1 MTTETSP
8 KPDSSARRAAS
19 PLSRHGGAGRWRVW
33 RFVILFC
40 IYVFSMLMGY
50 RYLLN
55 TEASMWYLFQVGRH
69 TAALLDVIGDSGTLE
84 PVRSTYGSGKK
95 RAQLEAWRSGAS
107 YQDAPSSAYVDERP
121 LSPWESWLH
130 KAYTDLHAN
139 KGLDASGPVVDFV
152 LREGLLAEIARLE
165 GQIAQRNA
173 DAALDSETRKEQNRI
188 LEKQRKKLVKR
199 NRDLKADDPKA
210 RAKREGRRFR
220 FVVVPDCGAIPSL
233 SIYASAVLAFPVAFR
248 KRLFGLGL
256 GIPLLYAINLCRLAT
271 LAVIGALDD
280 TPSEKWF
287 TFAHEY
293 LWQGIFVVF
302 VVAVWMLWIEF
313 VVRERSA

>member
-1 MTTETSP
+1 MTTEMP
-8 KPDSSARRAAS
+8 QKKDASAPFRQ
-19 PLSRHGGAGRWRVW
+19 GNAGRSRVW

-40 IYVFSMLMGY
+40 VYVFSMLMGY

-55 TEASMWYLFQVGRH
+55 TEANMWYLFQVGRH

-84 PVRSTYGSGKK
+84 PVRSAYGSGKK

-107 YQDAPSSAYVDERP
+107 YQDAPASAYVDERP
-121 LSPWESWLH
+121 LSPWESWLY

-152 LREGLLAEIARLE
+152 LREGLLAKISRLE
-165 GQIAQRNA
+165 RQIAQRNA
-173 DAALDSETRKEQNRI
+173 DVSLDSETRKEQSRI
-188 LEKQRKKLVKR
+188 LEKQRKTLVKR
-199 NRDLKADDPKA
+199 SRDIKADDSKA

-256 GIPLLYAINLCRLAT
+256 GIPLLYIINLCRLAT

-280 TPSEKWF
+280 TPSGKWF

-302 VVAVWMLWIEF
+302 VVAVWMVWIEF
-313 VVRERSA
+313 VVRERNA